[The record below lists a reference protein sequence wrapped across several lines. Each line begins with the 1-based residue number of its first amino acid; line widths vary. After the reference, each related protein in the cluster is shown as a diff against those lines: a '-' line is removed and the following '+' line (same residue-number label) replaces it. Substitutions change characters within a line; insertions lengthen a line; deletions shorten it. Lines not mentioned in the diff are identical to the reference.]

1 MRLSAL
7 HCNLFPE
14 QEKTAATAMKVLIV
28 EDDRPMRELLK
39 RVLGELVDSFYECG
53 DGRDALAAYRSCLP
67 DWVLMDIRMKEIDG
81 LTATAQIVREW
92 PAARVIVVTS
102 YNDAS
107 LRKAAQKAGAC
118 GYVLKENLQELLSL
132 LQAPDQR

>member
-1 MRLSAL
+1 ML
-7 HCNLFPE
+7 LFGAHSILLPE
-14 QEKTAATAMKVLIV
+14 QEKAAASAMTVLIV

-39 RVLGELVDSFYECG
+39 RVLGGLVDGFYECG
-53 DGRDALAAYRSCLP
+53 DGRDALAAYRNYHP

-81 LTATAQIVREW
+81 LTATEQIVREW

-118 GYVLKENLQELLSL
+118 GYVLKENLQELPDL
-132 LQAPDQR
+132 LAARD